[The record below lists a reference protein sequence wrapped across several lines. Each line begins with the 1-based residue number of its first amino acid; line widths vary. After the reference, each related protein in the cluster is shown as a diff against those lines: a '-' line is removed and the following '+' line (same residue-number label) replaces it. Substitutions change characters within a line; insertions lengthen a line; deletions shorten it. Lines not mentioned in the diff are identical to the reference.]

1 MRTSSPKVSL
11 SDISER
17 LLRRGKVETTVRP
30 DGWNI
35 KRLLL
40 INDLKVM
47 NLALF
52 YVWENAESGRFEV
65 IPLIWASSICG
76 QHAVISPPEAPQGIP
91 WGSWQQW
98 LTAWW

>member
-17 LLRRGKVETTVRP
+17 LFRRGKVEATVRP

-35 KRLLL
+35 RRLLL

-52 YVWENAESGRFEV
+52 CVWENAESGLVEV
-65 IPLIWASSICG
+65 ITLKCASSICP
-76 QHAVISPPEAPQGIP
+76 QHAVISTPEAPQGTP
-91 WGSWQQW
+91 RGS
-98 LTAWW
+98 